1 MPFWMHFYNTTYI
14 YNYWSNKFWCAH
26 LREPHSMTTEPRIKH
41 RFPPKSQDPFPSQFG
56 RTASRSD
63 PGRQGRW
70 FPPLD
75 PRDYSFGAGPAA
87 IFFFFC
93 SFFAGLF
100 PLSVW
105 LDHVIRSSSASG
117 GRERGKSERQRKET
131 RKKKWGAP
139 SSDRSPVLSSVN
151 PKLLLCCTD
160 WQARRQGVL
169 GVLLAWI
176 RESRQKKK
184 QITGCKWIT
193 ENPIASSVSS
203 ILYWNTKTG

>member
-26 LREPHSMTTEPRIKH
+26 LREPHLMTTEPRIKH

-75 PRDYSFGAGPAA
+75 PRDYSVPGRQPA
-87 IFFFFC
+87 FFCYFFFC
-93 SFFAGLF
+93 WLISVICLTGSCHSIVISF
-100 PLSVW
+100 
-105 LDHVIRSSSASG
+105 G
-117 GRERGKSERQRKET
+117 GT
-131 RKKKWGAP
+131 RKGKKWKTKKRNEEKQKWGAP
-139 SSDRSPVLSSVN
+139 SSDRSSVLSSVN

-176 RESRQKKK
+176 RESRQKKINNRV
-184 QITGCKWIT
+184 QVDNG
-193 ENPIASSVSS
+193 ESHR
-203 ILYWNTKTG
+203 LLG